1 MRKSFGV
8 LVVMTGVGVVMWGG
22 LAGCG
27 RSPQSASVATAR
39 QAVWQEDPWLDE
51 QQKELL
57 AKLTDESSTD
67 LHVET
72 WARAG
77 VVQRLDLDVASGAP
91 SGSSLEVHART
102 FLAEYGQLWKL
113 GEVTLQTVATQE
125 LDDCSSVTL
134 QRIEGE
140 LPVVN
145 ATLRVIVTP
154 GGRIRA
160 ITGRMTGEP
169 FTVDERQAS
178 VEDLAKDLSA
188 GFGAGEV
195 PPESFQAGATE
206 VVFDPFFSGDSEHD
220 AVRGWMWQGHDAET
234 GATTQ
239 VVVASQVTGGVVFAG
254 QLHPIE
260 PGTPFVCGNQ
270 DPQLWLPEVEYDEL
284 SGMPMF
290 VGMAHFGGLK
300 TTGSDDVKRALSVM
314 QFEGVQQLY
323 GDADPASHL
332 DLLETA
338 TASDGRVAVTF
349 RELWD
354 GIPVEG
360 TWVTVVLSPAK
371 RAERIHSRFVYFP
384 ATASQPTVA
393 EPAAQ
398 ATAVDECLLAEC
410 GSDPTCRSELTA
422 ELGQAPVS
430 GRLAVFSGLVF
441 QGTSIPGKSELAW
454 GFELPRREVWVSAI
468 TGLVL
473 GSYARHA
480 LDLSMPWDIH
490 NGAPFADELQIV
502 DGGALPGVSVDP
514 DVAAL
519 NGHVLAMGNFVEAQH
534 SWVGVHGDGGWE
546 HFYVG
551 GKNQPADAGLVDQN
565 NASFCPWASC
575 SGSLVEGDLLF
586 GRNAIAP
593 DVVAHEWGHGIVF
606 WGVWKDRWRGPEW
619 FCEGRS
625 VHEHLADVI
634 GETSFPSAGG
644 AWTIAEDA
652 PMGAI
657 RSMSRPSSVAPVG
670 YDYWPPGTS
679 SDWCMPEAN
688 VYQYAGPA
696 DRAATLIADGFNG
709 RPGIGRPALQE
720 LYWQTLGPKNGP
732 SMNTGLAVLGPS
744 ARYPDLV
751 RALHATCLGS
761 RGSTLKG
768 VQILPATCDMVNRAF
783 VEVGFLDRR
792 VFGVTQV
799 TRLFM
804 GNTAHSFSAYKGLR
818 LYRGC
823 TLTNQRLTVIE
834 DDTGRVRTSDWNDT
848 PEMTVNYGSEF
859 GVHVTARGS
868 ATDPTDRFVEYSVG
882 AKWFGP
888 WTATIFVNEDIALGP
903 GVTQESDCF
912 APVGYHGKRLV
923 SAQQVNEWP
932 VFLDGNRGEL
942 DINIGVGFPPNCQL
956 PSAAIVGTHWHRD
969 GTTFGDVDHF
979 DHHSHGYTVVPLVPG
994 TYAARVG
1001 WWHSGTTAIFARVVY
1016 NVLEPDNGSCQ
1027 VPGAVIE
1034 VP

>member
-1 MRKSFGV
+1 
-8 LVVMTGVGVVMWGG
+8 MWSCGGG

-27 RSPQSASVATAR
+27 RSPQPSVVATAK
-39 QAVWQEDPWLDE
+39 QAIWQEDPWLDE

-57 AKLTDESSTD
+57 SKLTDQSSTP

-77 VVQRLDLDVASGAP
+77 VVQRLDLDVPSGAP
-91 SGSSLEVHART
+91 SGSSLEGHAKV

-125 LDDCSSVTL
+125 LDECSSVTL
-134 QRIEGE
+134 QRVEGE

-145 ATLRVIVTP
+145 ATLRVMLTP
-154 GGRIRA
+154 DGRIRA
-160 ITGRMTGEP
+160 VTGRMTGEP
-169 FTVDERQAS
+169 FIVDERQAT
-178 VEDLAKDLSA
+178 VEDLAKGLST
-188 GFGAGEV
+188 GFGGGEI

-220 AVRGWMWQGHDAET
+220 AARGWMWQGHDADT
-234 GATTQ
+234 GATTR

-260 PGTPFVCGNQ
+260 PGTPFVCDNQ

-332 DLLETA
+332 ELLETT

-360 TWVTVVLSPAK
+360 TWVTVVLNPAK

-398 ATAVDECLLAEC
+398 ATAVDEYLLAEC
-410 GSDPTCRSELTA
+410 GSDPACRSELTA
-422 ELGQAPVS
+422 ELAQAPAT

-441 QGTSIPGKSELAW
+441 QGTSIPGRSELAW
-454 GFELPRREVWVSAI
+454 GYELPRREVWVSAI

-480 LDLSMPWDIH
+480 LDLSMPWDIQK
-490 NGAPFADELQIV
+490 GAPFPAELQIV
-502 DGGALPGVSVDP
+502 DGGVVPGVSVDP
-514 DVAAL
+514 DVADVNA
-519 NGHVLAMGNFVEAQH
+519 HVIAMGNFVEAQH

-551 GKNQPADAGLVDQN
+551 GKNQPADAGLPDQN
-565 NASFCPWASC
+565 NAFFCASPTC
-575 SGSLVEGDLLF
+575 DSLVEGEILL
-586 GRNAIAP
+586 GRRVIAP
-593 DVVAHEWGHGIVF
+593 DVVAHEWGHGIVY
-606 WGVWKDRWRGPEW
+606 WGVYQNGRGPEW

-644 AWTIAEDA
+644 AWTLGEDTR
-652 PMGAI
+652 MGVI
-657 RSMSRPSSVAPVG
+657 RNMSQPSSVVG
-670 YDYWPPGTS
+670 GGGLVPFNFWPPSTS
-679 SDWCMPEAN
+679 PDKCQNEAE

-696 DRAATLIADGFNG
+696 NRAATLIADGFNG
-709 RPGIGRPALQE
+709 RLGIGRPALQE
-720 LYWQTLGPKNGP
+720 LYWQTLAPKNGP

-751 RALHATCLGS
+751 RALHATCRVG
-761 RGSTLKG
+761 GNLKG
-768 VQILPATCDMVNRAF
+768 VQLTPATCDLVNRAF

-799 TRLFM
+799 TRMFL
-804 GNTAHSFSAYKGLR
+804 GDTAYSYTAYSGLR
-818 LYRGC
+818 LHRGC

-834 DDTGRVRTSDWNDT
+834 DHTGRVRTSDWNDT

-859 GVHVTARGS
+859 GVRVTARGS

-903 GVTQESDCF
+903 GVAQESDCF
-912 APVGYHGKRLV
+912 APVGFNAKRLV
-923 SAQQVNEWP
+923 SVAQINEWP
-932 VFLDGNRGEL
+932 VFLDGNKGTQA
-942 DINIGVGFPPNCQL
+942 INAGVSLPAGCQL
-956 PSAAIVGTHWHRD
+956 PLAAIVGTHWHKD
-969 GTTFGDVDHF
+969 GTTFGDLVQF
-979 DHHSHGYTVVPLVPG
+979 DHGDHGYTIVPTAPG
-994 TYAARVG
+994 TYGATVG
-1001 WWHSGTTAIFARVVY
+1001 WWHDGASAIFARVVY
-1016 NVLEPDNGSCQ
+1016 DVLEAQGSSCL